1 MERNKIKESRIDDIN
16 KRLWVNRYGDPKS
29 ITSEA
34 QKNLSAAKKID
45 YAKGIAYARL
55 ILATIDFLQSK
66 NDSASKYI
74 NEALQWFSRNKPEKG
89 YTRAILLKGNIYES
103 LGDYEKT
110 LALWLEA
117 YKISRQNEDQ
127 DSEGGIDRDLAGQP
141 VLLDPGR
148 RPAVEGQASGNLE
161 ARPGSN
167 HRRASDALSQLH
179 FSFRFRG

>member
-74 NEALQWFSRNKPEKG
+74 NEALQWFSRNKPEKAQQLHPEMLSH
-89 YTRAILLKGNIYES
+89 T
-103 LGDYEKT
+103 
-110 LALWLEA
+110 
-117 YKISRQNEDQ
+117 
-127 DSEGGIDRDLAGQP
+127 DSGQP
-141 VLLDPGR
+141 LR
-148 RPAVEGQASGNLE
+148 IGQAGN
-161 ARPGSN
+161 
-167 HRRASDALSQLH
+167 
-179 FSFRFRG
+179 SFIP